1 MGSVQTS
8 TLYEQTAE
16 KIANDSGKKLPQ
28 PKIKTSVSEDK
39 VLIRDGKIEIKLKD
53 KKSGENSAIIDP
65 KNNHFINLNQTKG
78 EIELDSIEFKK
89 ELMDYY
95 KGENKYKS
103 PNMKI
108 DKSALEVLNLY
119 KAFPNSS
126 FKPKDAIQVFTV
138 TKQKT
143 H

>member
-1 MGSVQTS
+1 
-8 TLYEQTAE
+8 
-16 KIANDSGKKLPQ
+16 
-28 PKIKTSVSEDK
+28 
-39 VLIRDGKIEIKLKD
+39 
-53 KKSGENSAIIDP
+53 
-65 KNNHFINLNQTKG
+65 
-78 EIELDSIEFKK
+78 
-89 ELMDYY
+89 MDYY
-95 KGENKYKS
+95 KGQNKYKS

>member
-89 ELMDYY
+89 EL
-95 KGENKYKS
+95 
-103 PNMKI
+103 I
-108 DKSALEVLNLY
+108 QDKKTLIRWTLSLNQLLRHVSCVL
-119 KAFPNSS
+119 AFER
-126 FKPKDAIQVFTV
+126 
-138 TKQKT
+138 